1 MNGREKYLARKAYKR
16 PVGQFT
22 QQDNVRD
29 FARSGLGQNYFA
41 IQDLQRQAPSF
52 QTDDPRIDDLK
63 QRRRLWN
70 RSQKYPAGEMLGRT
84 PQQQMEQYTRLSG
97 DLRERAKPVY
107 NKMYPLTGLYH
118 DYVDK
123 GGTLGLIGRGF
134 KDFAGSLGKMGK
146 DIFGATGIAGLV
158 DSDKDEQDEYV
169 EKTFGFYPSDVHP
182 ARDTRIEDGPYIEPW
197 ADETPLIPNIEV
209 EFGPFESENPIEET
223 ELKAP
228 YEPSLG
234 ALGLG
239 IPLDY
244 DFSEPETR
252 TIPGIP
258 EPMPLRDE
266 PTGRTLADVI
276 DEPLP
281 FDDSVREAGI
291 ASLYGQGPQWGR
303 TDRRYEDEYR
313 DFIASQLDTD
323 NKYGFNEGARYSE
336 DGTVLINPG
345 VDTRFSPITYEEF
358 VRAYEKMYQGKPHKE
373 LR

>member
-52 QTDDPRIDDLK
+52 QTDDPRIDELK

-107 NKMYPLTGLYH
+107 DKMYPLTGLYH

-169 EKTFGFYPSDVHP
+169 AKTFGFYPSDVHP

-197 ADETPLIPNIEV
+197 ADETPIPNIEV
-209 EFGPFESENPIEET
+209 EFGPFGSENPIEET

-234 ALGLG
+234 ALGFG
-239 IPLDY
+239 IPFDY
-244 DFSEPETR
+244 DFSKPETR

-266 PTGRTLADVI
+266 PLIDEPTVI

-281 FDDSVREAGI
+281 FNDSVREAGI
-291 ASLYGQGPQWGR
+291 ASLYDQGPQWGR

-313 DFIASQLDTD
+313 DHIERTGD
-323 NKYGFNEGARYSE
+323 RM
-336 DGTVLINPG
+336 
-345 VDTRFSPITYEEF
+345 TYEEF
-358 VRAYEKMYQGKPHKE
+358 ERAWERIHQGKPHAG

>member
-1 MNGREKYLARKAYKR
+1 VNGREKYLARKAYKR

-107 NKMYPLTGLYH
+107 DKMYPLTGLYH

-169 EKTFGFYPSDVHP
+169 AKTFGFYPSDVHP

-197 ADETPLIPNIEV
+197 ADETPIPNIEV
-209 EFGPFESENPIEET
+209 EFGPFGSENPIEET

-234 ALGLG
+234 AIGFG
-239 IPLDY
+239 IPFDY
-244 DFSEPETR
+244 DFSKPETR

-258 EPMPLRDE
+258 EPMPLIDEPLPLDE

-281 FDDSVREAGI
+281 FDDADREYGILLNQGLVRDINEPR
-291 ASLYGQGPQWGR
+291 LF
-303 TDRRYEDEYR
+303 EKEYR
-313 DFIASQLDTD
+313 DYIEKTADMDLQYNLPPT
-323 NKYGFNEGARYSE
+323 
-336 DGTVLINPG
+336 
-345 VDTRFSPITYEEF
+345 TYEEF
-358 VRAYEKMYQGKPHKE
+358 VRAYKKMYQGKPHVG